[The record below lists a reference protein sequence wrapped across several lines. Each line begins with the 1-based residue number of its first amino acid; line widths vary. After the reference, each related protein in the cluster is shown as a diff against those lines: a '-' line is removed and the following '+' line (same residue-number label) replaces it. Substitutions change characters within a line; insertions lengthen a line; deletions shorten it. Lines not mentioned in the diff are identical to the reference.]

1 MTAEMDEAASESEW
15 TTDEDK
21 LISLT
26 WGPEVDLDGL
36 SRELDRS
43 RDEIERRADTLGLAC
58 RPA

>member
-1 MTAEMDEAASESEW
+1 MEEAASESEW

-26 WGPEVDLDGL
+26 WGPEVDMEGL
-36 SRELDRS
+36 SKELDRS
-43 RDEIERRADTLGLAC
+43 RDEIERRADALGLTR